1 MNISTRN
8 KRSTDFSSA
17 SMSDLVFLLLIFF
30 MLTSTVVSPNAI
42 KLLLPSSKS
51 DRQMV
56 PKKAVN
62 VYIDSQFQ
70 YSIDEQVVDAAGL
83 REGIKKNLAGQDE
96 SSVVLRSDATVPI
109 QFAVNVIDIVNSIN
123 KEKGTKHKVILA
135 TRPEENP

>member
-1 MNISTRN
+1 MNIKSRN

-30 MLTSTVVSPNAI
+30 MLTSTLVSPNAI

-56 PKKAVN
+56 PTKAVN
-62 VYIDSQFQ
+62 VYIDENLQ
-70 YSIDEQVVDAAGL
+70 YSIDEVVLDAPGL
-83 REGIKKNLAGQDE
+83 REGIIKNLEGQTE
-96 SSVVLRSDATVPI
+96 ASVVLRSDATVPI

-123 KEKGTKHKVILA
+123 KEKGTAHKVVLA
-135 TRPEENP
+135 TRPEESQ

>member
-8 KRSTDFSSA
+8 KRTTDFSSA

-62 VYIDSQFQ
+62 VYIDSDFQ
-70 YSIDEQVVDAAGL
+70 YSIDEHIVDAAGL
-83 REGIKKNLAGQDE
+83 RDGIKKNLEGQDE

-135 TRPEENP
+135 TRPEDNP